1 MFVRTLITVSF
12 IALAASQV
20 PAVLQL
26 LHPSQEMATT
36 TQPATSTATATPAS
50 AAPPGQTMLK
60 AGPGGH
66 YAGSFRMNG
75 KQVDGMIDTGAS
87 LVAINETTA
96 RRLGFS
102 AATLDFKY
110 PIDTANGAT
119 QAAHVVLDRIEI
131 GSVRVR
137 NVDAFVLK
145 DKQLSSSLI
154 GMSFLKKLKSY
165 SAGGGTLR
173 LVQ

>member
-12 IALAASQV
+12 IAMAASQV
-20 PAVLQL
+20 PTAWQL
-26 LHPSQEMATT
+26 LQRPQSRTAEVESIA
-36 TQPATSTATATPAS
+36 PVSTSL
-50 AAPPGQTMLK
+50 GQTVLK

-66 YAGSFRMNG
+66 YSASFRMNG
-75 KQVDGMIDTGAS
+75 KQVDGMIDTGATV
-87 LVAINETTA
+87 VAINETTA
-96 RRLGFS
+96 RRLGYS
-102 AATLDFKY
+102 AASLDFRY
-110 PIDTANGAT
+110 PVSTANGST

-137 NVDAFVLK
+137 DVDALVLR

-165 SAGGGTLR
+165 AVKDNTLR

>member
-12 IALAASQV
+12 IAMAASQV
-20 PAVLQL
+20 PTVWQALQAKRM
-26 LHPSQEMATT
+26 PQQDVAS
-36 TQPATSTATATPAS
+36 PPVTPAS
-50 AAPPGQTMLK
+50 TAPPGQTVLK

-102 AATLDFKY
+102 AAALDFKY
-110 PIDTANGAT
+110 PISTANGTT
-119 QAAHVVLDRIEI
+119 QAAHVVIDRIEI

-137 NVDAFVLK
+137 GIDAFVLK

-165 SAGGGTLR
+165 SAGDGTLR

>member
-1 MFVRTLITVSF
+1 MFVRTLITVSL
-12 IALAASQV
+12 IAMAASQV
-20 PAVLQL
+20 PTVLL
-26 LHPSQEMATT
+26 MLHPAPEQT
-36 TQPATSTATATPAS
+36 ATSQAARPAS
-50 AAPPGQTMLK
+50 TTPPGQMVLK

-75 KQVDGMIDTGAS
+75 KPVDGMIDTGAS

-96 RRLGFS
+96 RRLGFAGAS
-102 AATLDFKY
+102 LDFKY
-110 PIDTANGAT
+110 PINTANGTT
-119 QAAHVVLDRIEI
+119 QAAHVVIDRIEI

-137 NVDAFVLK
+137 DVDAFVLR

-165 SAGGGTLR
+165 SAGEGTLR
-173 LVQ
+173 LIQ